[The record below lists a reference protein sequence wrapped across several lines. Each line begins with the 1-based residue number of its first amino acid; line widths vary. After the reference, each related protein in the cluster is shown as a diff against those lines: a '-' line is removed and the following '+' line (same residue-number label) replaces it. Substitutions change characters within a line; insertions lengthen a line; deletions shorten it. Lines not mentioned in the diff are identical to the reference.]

1 MSELSLLRHYF
12 PELTP
17 EKLQQFSRLAEGY
30 REWNTKVNL
39 VSRADLDN
47 LEERHILH
55 SLALARF
62 FRFESMTEIMDLGTG
77 GGFPGLP
84 LAIFFPECRFTLVD
98 SIGKKI
104 KVVEDLA
111 SQLQLSNVRVLNA
124 RAESIQDQFDFVVT
138 RAVAPAENL
147 VNWTRGKFAK
157 HYSHSLKNGILAW
170 KGGDLTEE
178 LKLVSRLKPQVFQL
192 KDYLKEAF
200 FETKQIVHIPMS

>member
-1 MSELSLLRHYF
+1 LLRHYF

-17 EKLQQFSRLAEGY
+17 EKLQQFCRLAEGY
-30 REWNTKVNL
+30 REWNAKVNL

-55 SLALARF
+55 SLALALF

-104 KVVEDLA
+104 KVVEDLT
-111 SQLQLSNVRVLNA
+111 SQLHLSNVRVLNA

-147 VNWTRGKFAK
+147 VNWTKGKFAK
-157 HYSHSLKNGILAW
+157 HYSHSLKNGIIAW
-170 KGGDLTEE
+170 KGGDLSEE
-178 LKLVSRLKPQVFQL
+178 LKPVSRLKPRVFQL
-192 KDYLKEAF
+192 NDYLKEAF

>member
-1 MSELSLLRHYF
+1 MNDLPLLRHYF
-12 PELTP
+12 PELSD
-17 EKLQQFSRLAEGY
+17 EKMERFHQLAEGY
-30 REWNTKVNL
+30 REWNQKVNL
-39 VSRADLDN
+39 VSRSDLEN

-55 SLALARF
+55 SLALALF
-62 FRFESMTEIMDLGTG
+62 FRFEPMTEIMDLGTG

-84 LAIFFPECRFTLVD
+84 LAIFFPDSKFTLVD

-111 SQLQLSNVRVLNA
+111 SRLNLSNVQVLNV
-124 RAESIQDQFDFVVT
+124 RAESVRETFDFVVT

-147 VNWTRGKFAK
+147 VNWTRGKFAR

-170 KGGDLTEE
+170 KGGDLLEE
-178 LKLVSRLKPQVFQL
+178 LKPVARLKPRCFPL
-192 KDYLKEAF
+192 RDYLKEDF

>member
-1 MSELSLLRHYF
+1 MSEHSLLRHYF
-12 PELTP
+12 PELTE
-17 EKLQQFSRLAEGY
+17 EKLKQFSRLAEGY
-30 REWNTKVNL
+30 REWNAKVNL

-47 LEERHILH
+47 LAERHILH
-55 SLALARF
+55 SLALALF

-111 SQLQLSNVRVLNA
+111 SQLQLSNVRALNA

-157 HYSHSLKNGILAW
+157 HYNHSLKNGILAW
-170 KGGDLTEE
+170 KGGDLSEE